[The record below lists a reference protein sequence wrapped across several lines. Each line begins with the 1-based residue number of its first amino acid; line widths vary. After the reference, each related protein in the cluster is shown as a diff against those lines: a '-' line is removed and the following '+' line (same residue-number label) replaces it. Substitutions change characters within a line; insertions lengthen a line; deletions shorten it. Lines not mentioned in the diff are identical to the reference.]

1 MKTTS
6 NSKWHV
12 LYVNSR
18 WEKKVHDR
26 IQEAGVES
34 FLPLAKTVRTWS
46 DRKKVLL
53 EPLFKSYV
61 FVNVKS
67 PMDFYK
73 ALSVNGACA
82 YIQFGKEYAV
92 VQDYEIENIKLLIGD
107 DQILDLTT
115 EEALPTIGEKRRIVC
130 GALEGLKCEVLR
142 ADTTSKILVRIDSLQ
157 QNLVATIPSYYL
169 GEEALTA

>member
-6 NSKWHV
+6 NWHV
-12 LYVNSR
+12 LYVKYR
-18 WEKKVHDR
+18 WEKIVHER
-26 IQEAGVES
+26 LQEAGIES
-34 FLPLAKTVRTWS
+34 FLPLTKIQRVWS
-46 DRKKVLL
+46 DRKKIVE

-73 ALSVNGACA
+73 ALNIKGACA
-82 YIQFGKEYAV
+82 YIQFGREYAIV
-92 VQDYEIENIKLLIGD
+92 RNYEIDKIKLLVGD
-107 DQILDLTT
+107 SEILDLTVNA
-115 EEALPTIGEKRRIVC
+115 ELPAVGEKRTIVF

-142 ADTTSKILVRIDSLQ
+142 AKNTSKILVRIDSLQ

-169 GEEALTA
+169 DQKALTA